1 MPTVLRWNGY
11 RFYFFSNERDEP
23 PHVHVDK
30 GGCSAKFW
38 LSPSGLAR
46 NFGYPDRELNRLH
59 AKIVE
64 NETEFLRAWHEHAN
78 RKA

>member
-23 PHVHVDK
+23 PHIHVDK
-30 GGCSAKFW
+30 GGRSAKFW
-38 LSPSGLAR
+38 LTPIELAR
-46 NFGYPDRELNRLH
+46 NFGYPNRDLSRLH

-64 NETEFLRAWHEHAN
+64 HETEFLRAWNEHAS